1 VTCKFGIQTLNASPI
16 RHWDLALLSLPST
29 FHDTLIVDGRTEL
42 SLNYGMILTV
52 TALPARLSRA
62 FLSRR

>member
-29 FHDTLIVDGRTEL
+29 FHDTLIVAGRTEL
-42 SLNYGMILTV
+42 SLNYGMI
-52 TALPARLSRA
+52 
-62 FLSRR
+62 